1 MAAALACAVA
11 APAASVAVGMPE
23 KCLVTA
29 GANDADDVNASQ
41 DEGGYRVNHGPYL
54 QGLTYD
60 SAIVVFTT
68 SHKGFSK
75 VEIRRKG
82 DTAVRTCD
90 SRKDGLIMADNT
102 DNVIAVDGLEPATE
116 YEYRIVSRQV
126 VDFQPYKVTFGE
138 DIATPWYG
146 FRTFDPAAREFTC
159 LVMNDIHDTPAK
171 CEKLLDAAPLGEV
184 DMVFYLGDMMN
195 YFARENQPYDSFI
208 DISVDR
214 FARHKPFA
222 VVRGNHETRG
232 ALARTYDRYIHNNSE
247 GRYYGFYTF
256 GDTAVV
262 MLDCGEDKPDSEK
275 VYAGF
280 AAFDEYRE
288 QQVEWLREVVR
299 SKAFRRA
306 RHRIVML
313 HIPPV
318 DERMAGQDPELVK
331 EMLEWHGNV
340 HWGELVLPILN
351 KAGIDVMF
359 SAHQHSFHYLPAL
372 KGVHDFPI
380 VINDN
385 KSAML
390 VRSDAGGVHVTI
402 TDTEGRRMMER
413 TF

>member
-1 MAAALACAVA
+1 MIVSAAAADTYATTPAGDGNAVVVQGE
-11 APAASVAVGMPE
+11 PA
-23 KCLVTA
+23 
-29 GANDADDVNASQ
+29 
-41 DEGGYRVNHGPYL
+41 DETYRVNHGPYL
-54 QGLTYD
+54 QGVTCD
-60 SAIVVFTT
+60 RATVVFTT
-68 SHKGFSK
+68 SHKGFSR

-102 DNVIAVDGLEPATE
+102 DNVIAIEGLSPATE
-116 YEYRIVSRQV
+116 YEYRIVSARV
-126 VDFQPYKVTFGE
+126 ADFQPYKVTFGE
-138 DIATPWYG
+138 RIETPWYG

-171 CEKLLDAAPLGEV
+171 CDKLLAAAPMDEV
-184 DMVFYLGDMMN
+184 EMVFYLGDMMN
-195 YFARENQPYDSFI
+195 YFARPEQPYESFI
-208 DISVDR
+208 DVSVDR

-232 ALARTYDRYIHNNSE
+232 ALARTYDRYIHNNPE

-262 MLDCGEDKPDSEK
+262 MLDCGEDKPDSHE

-299 SKAFRRA
+299 SKEFRRA

-318 DERMAGQDPELVK
+318 DERMAEQDPAAVK

-340 HWGELVLPILN
+340 HWGELVLPVLN
-351 KAGIDVMF
+351 AAKIDVMF
-359 SAHQHSFHYLPAL
+359 SAHQHSFHFLPAL

-390 VRSDAGGVHVTI
+390 VRSNAEGIHVTV
-402 TDTEGRRMMER
+402 TDTEGRELMNR
-413 TF
+413 TL